1 MKTLERQLDETL
13 TTERMIAFLSVA
25 FGAFAAAL
33 AALGLYGVLAFVVT
47 RRTRELG
54 LRMALGASTA
64 AVLWL
69 VLREVLR
76 LLAVGLVAGA
86 CAAYWLSGYVS
97 SQLFGLTPADVWT
110 GAMAAAVL
118 VLVAVAASLVPAR
131 RASAI
136 VRLPRCDT
144 NNFRFLNPRHSQ
156 TKKTLIHCCG

>member
-1 MKTLERQLDETL
+1 MPPAALIPTLRGVVRTLAGPPPISDVKTLERQFDETL

-69 VLREVLR
+69 VLR
-76 LLAVGLVAGA
+76 AVRR
-86 CAAYWLSGYVS
+86 
-97 SQLFGLTPADVWT
+97 
-110 GAMAAAVL
+110 
-118 VLVAVAASLVPAR
+118 R
-131 RASAI
+131 RASA
-136 VRLPRCDT
+136 RDSAR
-144 NNFRFLNPRHSQ
+144 S
-156 TKKTLIHCCG
+156 